1 MAASVTQDELL
12 ETTLAKTQ
20 KATETAEIE
29 IGRLRDELGQSSD
42 QETSVRVQARKALKD
57 GHEKLQEEVTVHKRT
72 LEALTKH
79 VNTEAHAERRY
90 WSCG

>member
-1 MAASVTQDELL
+1 MQDELRNL

-57 GHEKLQEEVTVHKRT
+57 VHDISFPHTQEITSFMSKEIK
-72 LEALTKH
+72 
-79 VNTEAHAERRY
+79 
-90 WSCG
+90 